1 MTSAPATVVS
11 HPAPE
16 RGRVSTLRLLG
27 ALLLAPVAWLA
38 QLLASYFF
46 AANACQRGSE
56 GLVPSSVPALWLV
69 LLLINLA
76 CLTAGAMG
84 MTLAWRAWR
93 RTRDEKPG
101 RGHHLLD
108 VGEGRTRFAALS
120 AAIVSG
126 IFLFAIFAEFAALL
140 ILERCAPGNWL

>member
-1 MTSAPATVVS
+1 MTSVPAAKVS

-27 ALLLAPVAWLA
+27 ALLLAPLAWLA

-56 GLVPSSVPALWLV
+56 GLVPSSVSTLWLI
-69 LLLINLA
+69 LILINLL
-76 CLTAGAMG
+76 CLVAGLFG
-84 MTLAWRAWR
+84 MLFAWRAWR
-93 RTRDEKPG
+93 RTRGEKPG
-101 RGHHLLD
+101 GGHHLLD

-126 IFLFAIFAEFAALL
+126 IFLFAILAEFSALL
-140 ILERCAPGNWL
+140 ILQRCAPGTWL

>member
-1 MTSAPATVVS
+1 MTSAYETQPS

-27 ALLLAPVAWLA
+27 ALLLAPLAWLT

-46 AANACQRGSE
+46 AANACQRSDQ
-56 GLVPSSVPALWLV
+56 GLVPSSVPKLWLI
-69 LLLINLA
+69 LLMINIA
-76 CLTAGAMG
+76 CLAVGAAG
-84 MTLAWRAWR
+84 MTLAWRAWL

-101 RGHHLLD
+101 GGHHLLD

-120 AAIVSG
+120 AAIVSC
-126 IFLFAIFAEFAALL
+126 IFLFAILAELAALL
-140 ILERCAPGNWL
+140 ILEHCAPGRWL